1 METSIIIRPMRHL
14 PSANIDRHQLTRAPA
29 AYKANPHAYDRR
41 GIAGDGDDLQGGEL
55 ELAATRPPDKAEG
68 RAAESKPSMPVWF
81 WTASL
86 VCDAKIAEVLSE
98 DERRR
103 AQRYAF
109 LRDRVRFIAARSFL
123 RRTLGRHR
131 GVDPASLR
139 FAYGLR
145 GRPELEGAP
154 ALQFNLSYSG
164 DQALLAVSRD
174 GPLGVDVEA
183 RRPLPDLEGLA
194 SQVMDPVELRAF
206 HAHPEQ
212 DRSAAFFAL
221 WTRKEAAL
229 KAMGV
234 GFSIDPRSFHVGVAG
249 ELTICI
255 REAPCRILGSGLID
269 QSQKTTTAA
278 RQIAE
283 K

>member
-1 METSIIIRPMRHL
+1 MTCKE
-14 PSANIDRHQLTRAPA
+14 ANWSWPQRDRLTRRKGARQ
-29 AYKANPHAYDRR
+29 NQSRR
-41 GIAGDGDDLQGGEL
+41 CPFGSGRRRSF
-55 ELAATRPPDKAEG
+55 ATRRSP
-68 RAAESKPSMPVWF
+68 RW
-81 WTASL
+81 
-86 VCDAKIAEVLSE
+86 LSE

-174 GPLGVDVEA
+174 GPLGVDV
-183 RRPLPDLEGLA
+183 
-194 SQVMDPVELRAF
+194 
-206 HAHPEQ
+206 
-212 DRSAAFFAL
+212 
-221 WTRKEAAL
+221 
-229 KAMGV
+229 
-234 GFSIDPRSFHVGVAG
+234 
-249 ELTICI
+249 
-255 REAPCRILGSGLID
+255 
-269 QSQKTTTAA
+269 
-278 RQIAE
+278 
-283 K
+283 

>member
-1 METSIIIRPMRHL
+1 ME
-14 PSANIDRHQLTRAPA
+14 LT
-29 AYKANPHAYDRR
+29 
-41 GIAGDGDDLQGGEL
+41 
-55 ELAATRPPDKAEG
+55 ATRSPDKVEG
-68 RAAESKPSMPVWF
+68 RAAESTPSMPVWI
-81 WTASL
+81 WMASL
-86 VCDAKIAEVLSE
+86 VCDDAKIAEVLSE

-174 GPLGVDVEA
+174 GPLGVDLEA
-183 RRPLPDLEGLA
+183 RRSMPDLEGLA

-206 HAHPEQ
+206 HAHSEQ

-229 KAMGV
+229 KAMGA
-234 GFSIDPRSFHVGVAG
+234 GFSIDPRSLHGGIAG
-249 ELTICI
+249 ELTMCI
-255 REAPCRILGSGLID
+255 RDAPCSNSALFLLER
-269 QSQKTTTAA
+269 
-278 RQIAE
+278 
-283 K
+283 